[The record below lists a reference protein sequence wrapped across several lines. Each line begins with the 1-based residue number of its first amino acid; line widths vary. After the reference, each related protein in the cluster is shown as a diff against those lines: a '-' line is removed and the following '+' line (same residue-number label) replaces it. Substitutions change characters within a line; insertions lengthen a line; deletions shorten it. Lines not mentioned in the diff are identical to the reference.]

1 MTTQTDESSPL
12 MDSIAALPLEP
23 TQNLDHLPT
32 DKGLPIIGRTYDFI
46 HHPEIWVEEQKK
58 KLGPVF
64 QTSMFFRKVV
74 SMCDADAADLL
85 LMDKEQNFSSRLG
98 WARVGFLFNGGILL
112 RDFHSHR
119 IHRRPLQ
126 AAFKSATMNAYGEQL
141 NAMIKHDVEQWPLDK
156 TFKFQPAVKSLL
168 LDNAA
173 ALFLGAE
180 LGEESKKLNQAFVD
194 LLDGVLSVI
203 RKSIP
208 GLAYHR
214 SIKGRAYIANWLD
227 ERFEERLNSDKNDFF
242 TSLCQASQDPEH
254 AMSKKEV
261 IEHTLLLLFAAHDTT
276 TSTLSNIM
284 SILCQYPDWQQ
295 RLREECQAFEEPALS
310 FGNIGQLEQCDRV
323 LKETLRLAPPVF
335 SIPRRAIRDFDYK
348 GHRIPANTAIMLQV
362 YSIHHDERYWS
373 NPYQFDPERW
383 SPERKEFKNH
393 PYSYVPF
400 GAGAHKCI
408 GFRFAE
414 MQTKIFLYNFLRHYK
429 IETAPGRDTS
439 IKQVPI
445 PLPKDQ
451 LPARISRI

>member
-1 MTTQTDESSPL
+1 ME
-12 MDSIAALPLEP
+12 SIAALPLEP
-23 TQNLDHLPT
+23 TRQLNHLPA
-32 DKGLPIIGRTYDFI
+32 DAGLPLIGRTYDFI
-46 HHPEIWVEEQKK
+46 NHPEIWVEQQKK
-58 KLGPVF
+58 ALGSVF

-74 SMCDADAADLL
+74 SMCDADAADLI

-98 WARVGFLFNGGILL
+98 WARVGFLFSGGILL

-141 NAMIKHDVEQWPLDK
+141 NALIKNDIAQWPLDR

-173 ALFLGAE
+173 SLFLGAE
-180 LGEESKKLNQAFVD
+180 LGEESRQLNKAFVD
-194 LLDGVLSVI
+194 LLDGVLSIV
-203 RKSIP
+203 RKQIP
-208 GLAYHR
+208 GLAFHR
-214 SIKGRAYIANWLD
+214 SIKGRETIAAWLD
-227 ERFEERLNSDKNDFF
+227 ERFEERLKSDKTDFF
-242 TSLCQASQDPEH
+242 TSLCHASQDPEH

-276 TSTLSNIM
+276 TSSLSNIM
-284 SILCQYPDWQQ
+284 SILCQYPEWQDK
-295 RLREECQAFEEPALS
+295 LREECLALDGEALS
-310 FGNIGQLEQCDRV
+310 FSDIGKLEQCDRV
-323 LKETLRLAPPVF
+323 FKETLRLVPPVF
-335 SIPRRAIRDFDYK
+335 SIPRRSIRDFEYK

-373 NPYQFDPERW
+373 DPYKFDPERW

-393 PYSYVPF
+393 PYQYVPF

-429 IETAPGRDTS
+429 ISTKPGRNTAV
-439 IKQVPI
+439 KQVPI
-445 PLPKDQ
+445 PLPKDK
-451 LPARISRI
+451 LPARISKL